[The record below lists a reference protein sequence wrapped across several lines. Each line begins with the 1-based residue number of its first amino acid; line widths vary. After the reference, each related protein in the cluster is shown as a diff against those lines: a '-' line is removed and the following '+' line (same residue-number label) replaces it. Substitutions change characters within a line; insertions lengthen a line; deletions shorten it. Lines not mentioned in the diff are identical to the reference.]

1 MIGVTFLIFCMLLSG
16 CVTMSDKEKTVAE
29 GTAVGA
35 AVGTALGAV
44 IGGGRGAAIGAA
56 IGGATGLTIGNIIA
70 QRKNQYANREEFLT
84 GEIQRV
90 AEYNEKAREYNKQLQ
105 VEIAR
110 LSKEVDYLQTEHAQG
125 EARKESLI
133 AKKNELSK
141 QLEFND
147 ELEQDLSNELDVLIA
162 IIEEEQERG
171 SEADESIHISELEQE
186 IFELGNNLA
195 ELREGS
201 VQLASINER
210 LQL

>member
-1 MIGVTFLIFCMLLSG
+1 MLLSG

-56 IGGATGLTIGNIIA
+56 IGGAAGLTIGNIIA

-162 IIEEEQERG
+162 ILEEQEQG

-186 IFELGNNLA
+186 ILELENNLT

-201 VQLASINER
+201 VQLASIDER